1 MMDNATDKVT
11 LTGLAHKGDAMAELD
26 GETIYV
32 DGGAPGDVVSLN
44 MQGARPR
51 IVAVHE
57 PSPHRVEPPCPQAGQ
72 CGGCTLQHVSD
83 GFVAEWKREQVISA
97 LAHRGIEAEVMPTIT
112 VPPRSRRRATFAA
125 RRSNSGVVIG
135 FHEKASSHIVDVS
148 PCLLVEPAI
157 IEGLPALAQLL
168 EPGLTRRG
176 EARVSV
182 TTSTNGLDVAV
193 EMPGKTVDRALL
205 SHLSEAGQAA
215 GLARL
220 SWNNEPVAEWRPPVI
235 EFDGLACVPPA
246 GGFLQAVAQAEDA
259 LRARVIEAVTA
270 RKRVRRVVDLFSGCG
285 AFTLPLARLAKVDAF
300 DSDAAAI
307 AALDKA
313 TRHLQG
319 LKPIRANKRDLFRRP
334 VFAMDLK
341 DYDVAVIDP
350 PRAGGLAQCE
360 QLAKSKVPVVAAV
373 SCNPATFARDA
384 RVLIDGG
391 YRLGAMTPVD
401 QFRWSPHVELV
412 AVFERS

>member
-1 MMDNATDKVT
+1 MDRVT
-11 LTGLAHKGDAMAELD
+11 LSALAHKGDAVAQID
-26 GETIYV
+26 GEAVYV
-32 DGGAPGDVVSLN
+32 DGGAPGDVVSIN
-44 MQGARPR
+44 IEGKRPR
-51 IVAVHE
+51 IVALHE

-72 CGGCTLQHVSD
+72 CGGCTLQHLSD
-83 GFVAEWKREQVISA
+83 GFVAEWKREQVVSA
-97 LAHRGIEAEVMPTIT
+97 LAHRGIEADVMDTVT

-125 RRSNSGVVIG
+125 RRSNAGVVIG

-182 TTSTNGLDVAV
+182 TLSANGLDVAV
-193 EMPGKTVDRALL
+193 EMPGKSLDRALL
-205 SHLSEAGQAA
+205 SHLSQAGQGA

-220 SWNNEPVAEWRPPVI
+220 TWNNEPVAEWRPPVI

-246 GGFLQAVAQAEDA
+246 GGFLQAVEQAEST
-259 LRARVIEAVTA
+259 LRARIVESATT
-270 RKRVRRVVDLFSGCG
+270 RKRVKRVADLFSGCG
-285 AFTLPLARLAKVDAF
+285 AFSLPLARHAKVDAF

-307 AALDKA
+307 NALDKA
-313 TRHLQG
+313 TRNLQG
-319 LKPIRANKRDLFRRP
+319 LKPVHAEKRDLFRRP
-334 VFAMDLK
+334 VFAPDLK
-341 DYDVAVIDP
+341 DYDLAVIDP

-391 YRLGAMTPVD
+391 YRLGPVTPVD